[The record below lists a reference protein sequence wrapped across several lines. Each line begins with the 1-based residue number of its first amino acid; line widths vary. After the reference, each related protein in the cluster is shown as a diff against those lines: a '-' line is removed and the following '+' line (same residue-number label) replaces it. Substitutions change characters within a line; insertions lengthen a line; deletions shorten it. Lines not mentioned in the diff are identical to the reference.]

1 MLKIEEKAQRRD
13 IGRNV
18 LNSVLLVNRWGR
30 SYCRC
35 LREGLHGAVA
45 LWQSDCELGNTK
57 DKEGC
62 MELGEEHTFIFNKKA
77 P

>member
-1 MLKIEEKAQRRD
+1 M
-13 IGRNV
+13 V
-18 LNSVLLVNRWGR
+18 L
-30 SYCRC
+30 
-35 LREGLHGAVA
+35 A